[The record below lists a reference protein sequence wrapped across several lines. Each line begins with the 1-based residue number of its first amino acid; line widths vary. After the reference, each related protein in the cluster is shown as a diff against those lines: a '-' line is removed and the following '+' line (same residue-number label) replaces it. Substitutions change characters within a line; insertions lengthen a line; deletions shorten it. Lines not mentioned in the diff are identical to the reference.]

1 MKYTCQTLFDITAT
15 GTTGHCKSS
24 HMPFYD
30 RSGRL
35 ISDSESWHLSRNQQ
49 RNWET
54 LTQILSLRAQ
64 LFNLT
69 DPVTDLTGTKWMFE
83 FETETDGVYGP
94 ESDPVA
100 ILRADAAGVPMLRQ
114 IGGSADT
121 ASVLVTAGTNQ
132 NIWFA
137 STPINT

>member
-1 MKYTCQTLFDITAT
+1 MKYACQTLFDITAT
-15 GTTGHCKSS
+15 GTTGHCKSG

-35 ISDSESWHLSRNQQ
+35 ISDSESWHRSRNQQ

-54 LTQILSLRAQ
+54 LTQILGLRTQ

-69 DPVTDLTGTKWMFE
+69 DPVPDQSGTKWMFE

-100 ILRADAAGVPMLRQ
+100 VLRSDAAGVPMLGQ
-114 IGGSADT
+114 IGSSVDT
-121 ASVLVTAGTNQ
+121 VSVLVTTGTNQ
-132 NIWFA
+132 NIWFVGT
-137 STPINT
+137 SINT

>member
-1 MKYTCQTLFDITAT
+1 MKYVCQTLFDITAT

-35 ISDSESWHLSRNQQ
+35 ISDSQSWHRSRNQQ

-54 LTQILSLRAQ
+54 LTQILGLRAQ

-69 DPVTDLTGTKWMFE
+69 DPVPDQTGTKWMFE
-83 FETETDGVYGP
+83 FETEISGVYGP
-94 ESDPVA
+94 DSDPVA
-100 ILRADAAGVPMLRQ
+100 VLRADAAGVPMLGR
-114 IGGSADT
+114 IGSSTDT
-121 ASVLVTAGTNQ
+121 VSVLVTTGADQ

-137 STPINT
+137 SLPINT